1 MFWYDY
7 KVDAKPQMDQAAK
20 LAINLQMFRAA
31 FAASQGAD
39 DQVQRESWRRTWWML
54 YIQDAYYAGTL
65 GTMNLRVMDIDVT
78 VELPCDE
85 SDRL

>member
-1 MFWYDY
+1 
-7 KVDAKPQMDQAAK
+7 MDQAAK